1 MGMKD
6 MRILLFSTF
15 LCNIILGFG
24 IPELKAGS
32 NCTNSIPEVFKQVS
46 PSVVFISAASIDPF
60 KVVNRVKSAIGSG
73 FIFSK
78 DGLIVTNSHVVFGQ
92 QLIIVT
98 LDDGKK
104 VVAKLVGLDPILD
117 LAVLRIP
124 LPPEGLSTSSF
135 GDSDAIQIGE
145 EVLAIGNPLGLEQTL
160 TRGIVS
166 GVNRIL
172 PDSPMSFA
180 LPLIQTDAAINLGNS
195 GGPLI
200 NLCGEVIG
208 INAATIIGAQ
218 SIGFAVPI
226 NIAKEVIP
234 QLVEKGRVI
243 RPWVGVHG
251 KPIRKEALA
260 IINMPLADGF
270 LVEAVEPGSPADH
283 AGIRGGEL
291 PITIVGTEV
300 LLGGDIITEI
310 NGQSLDDPEKLMKVV
325 RSLKVGD
332 KLNLTLFRDMETRRV
347 ELHLPERPI
356 LPGDLPPDTPR
367 SSLPER

>member
-1 MGMKD
+1 MKST
-6 MRILLFSTF
+6 RILLFSIF
-15 LCNIILGFG
+15 LCMISLGFG
-24 IPELKAGS
+24 IPELKAS
-32 NCTNSIPEVFKQVS
+32 SKCTNSIAEIFKQAS
-46 PSVVFISAASIDPF
+46 PSVVFISATSIDPF
-60 KVVNRVKSAIGSG
+60 KIINRVKSAIGSG

-78 DGLIVTNSHVVFGQ
+78 DGLILTNAHVVFGQ
-92 QLIIVT
+92 QLIIAT
-98 LDDGKK
+98 LDNGKK
-104 VVAKLVGLDPILD
+104 VVAERVGEDPILD

-124 LPPEGLSTSSF
+124 LPPEGLSTATF

-160 TRGIVS
+160 TRGVVS

-172 PDSPMSFA
+172 PESPLSVTS
-180 LPLIQTDAAINLGNS
+180 PLIQTDAAINLGNS

-200 NLCGEVIG
+200 NMCGEVIG

-218 SIGFAVPI
+218 SLGFAVPI

-251 KPIRKEALA
+251 KPIKKQALS

-270 LVEAVEPGSPADH
+270 LVEAVEPGSPADR
-283 AGIRGGEL
+283 AGIRGGKL
-291 PITIVGTEV
+291 PITIIGTEF
-300 LLGGDIITEI
+300 LLGGDVITEI
-310 NGQSLDDPEKLMKVV
+310 NGQSLDDPEKLMKIV

-332 KLNLTLFRDMETRRV
+332 KVSLTLFRDMKTRRV
-347 ELHLPERPI
+347 EFHLPERTI
-356 LPGDLPPDTPR
+356 LPRDLALDTSR
-367 SSLPER
+367 SSLPLR

>member
-1 MGMKD
+1 MKS
-6 MRILLFSTF
+6 MRILLFSIF
-15 LCNIILGFG
+15 LCIISLGFG
-24 IPELKAGS
+24 IPELKASS
-32 NCTNSIPEVFKQVS
+32 NCTNSIPELFKQVS

-60 KVVNRVKSAIGSG
+60 KVINRLKSAIGSG
-73 FIFSK
+73 FIFTK
-78 DGLIVTNSHVVFGQ
+78 DGLILTNSHVVFGQ

-104 VVAKLVGLDPILD
+104 VVAKLVGVDPILD

-124 LPPEGLSTSSF
+124 LPPEGLSTATF

-166 GVNRIL
+166 GINRIL
-172 PDSPMSFA
+172 PESPLSVT

-251 KPIRKEALA
+251 KPIKKEALEMM
-260 IINMPLADGF
+260 NVPLADGF
-270 LVEAVEPGSPADH
+270 LVEAVEPGSPADR

-291 PITIVGTEV
+291 PITIIGTEF
-300 LLGGDIITEI
+300 LLGGDVITEI
-310 NGQSLDDPEKLMKVV
+310 NGQSLDDSEKLMKLV

-332 KLNLTLFRDMETRRV
+332 KVSLTLFRDMKTLTV
-347 ELHLPERPI
+347 ELDLPERPI
-356 LPGDLPPDTPR
+356 LPGDLPSDTPR
-367 SSLPER
+367 SSLPVR